1 MEKVFKVIIG
11 IVIPTLFMC
20 NMVDNIFI
28 ARTEGGSMQFITI
41 FTFSFAITTAI
52 SCLMWRIEKLE
63 KQVKDIEVRL
73 EKIEQNLNK
82 E

>member
-20 NMVDNIFI
+20 RMVDNIFI
-28 ARTEGGSMQFITI
+28 ARTEGGFVQYITI
-41 FTFSFAITTAI
+41 FTFSFAITASI
-52 SCLMWRIEKLE
+52 SCLIWRIKKLE
-63 KQVKDIEVRL
+63 QKVKEM
-73 EKIEQNLNK
+73 EQNLNN

>member
-1 MEKVFKVIIG
+1 MEKVFKIIG

-20 NMVDNIFI
+20 HIVDNIFI
-28 ARTEGGSMQFITI
+28 ARTEGGCVQYITI
-41 FTFSFAITTAI
+41 FTFSFAITAAI

-63 KQVKDIEVRL
+63 
-73 EKIEQNLNK
+73 EKIKEMEQNLNN